1 MDSAR
6 TGSSKGAS
14 MGTSMGASTGSVAVR
29 EEPARTVA
37 YLRMQGPYAQVPDG
51 LQRLYATLERH
62 RLTPAGPPVAV
73 FFTDPKKVPEAQ
85 ARWELRWA
93 IAEHNPDEEP
103 ADEEGVGIRTLDA
116 RTLAV
121 TVHTG
126 PYDAVA
132 PVYARAARWIEEH
145 GYKVVGPPEEAYL
158 SDPDTPPESTRT
170 EVRFPVAH
178 APVSYG
184 R

>member
-1 MDSAR
+1 MDSA
-6 TGSSKGAS
+6 T
-14 MGTSMGASTGSVAVR
+14 MGARMGSVTVR

-37 YLRMQGPYAQVPDG
+37 YLRMHGPYAQIPDG
-51 LQRLYATLERH
+51 LERLHGYLERR
-62 RLTPAGPPVAV
+62 RLTAAGPPVGV

-93 IAEHNPDEEP
+93 IAQHNPDEEP
-103 ADEEGVGIRTLDA
+103 AEEDGVGIHTLDA

-121 TVHTG
+121 TIHTG
-126 PYDAVA
+126 PYGAVA
-132 PVYARAARWIEEH
+132 PVYAHVVAWIEEH

-158 SDPDTPPESTRT
+158 SEPDTPQERIQT